1 MNPYEG
7 VDHLVALQSAR
18 TRLLSAIEGL
28 DEAGAEQVVHGEW
41 RVRDLL
47 THLASWDELTL
58 EFLRG
63 VAAGARTF
71 EVSALPDA
79 DWAAWNGAQVAA
91 AGVDAAGS
99 IEGRTARLGGARDAL
114 LDAVYALESSTL
126 DLSLLAPW
134 GFEDT
139 VLGHLVTQ
147 ALHDAQHTDQ
157 IIEALAR
164 R

>member
-1 MNPYEG
+1 MSPHEG

-18 TRLLSAIEGL
+18 TRLLAAIEGL
-28 DEAGAEQVVHGEW
+28 DETGAEQVVHGEW

-63 VAAGARTF
+63 VSAGERSFT
-71 EVSALPDA
+71 VSASPDA
-79 DWAAWNGAQVAA
+79 DWAVWNGAQVAA
-91 AGVDAAGS
+91 SGAGT
-99 IEGRTARLGGARDAL
+99 IEGRTARLCSAREAL
-114 LDAVYALESSTL
+114 LNAVYELEASTL
-126 DLSLLAPW
+126 ELSLLAPW

-139 VLGHLVTQ
+139 VLGHLLAQ

-157 IIEALAR
+157 IIDALAR